1 MIVWET
7 MDTPVGPLF
16 VAAEERGIVSIS
28 FLRGR
33 SVAGEIARLE
43 KAGFGPADAAVAA
56 RSETGAGPSLR
67 EAGPM
72 RRADLSGGAH
82 PHENA
87 SPRAAAHVRAA
98 VAQLG
103 EYFSGRA
110 RGFDLDLWLVG
121 TEFQE
126 KIWRAIAR
134 IPCGSTWSYGELAR
148 AIGLPATAIRAVGGA
163 VGDNP
168 VAIVVPCHRVVGA
181 KGALTGFGGGIDAKK
196 WLLDHEAGV
205 LDLPLLGGMTTPLAT
220 SAGRKARSAPAKKRA
235 GRGGA
240 RSR

>member
-1 MIVWET
+1 MVVYET
-7 MDTPVGPLF
+7 ADSPVGPLF

-33 SVAGEIARLE
+33 SVAGELARLE
-43 KAGFGPADAAVAA
+43 KAGFGVGDAAVAA
-56 RSETGAGPSLR
+56 RSGAGTVPSR
-67 EAGPM
+67 EEAGPV
-72 RRADLSGGAH
+72 RREDPARSAGPPGHAD
-82 PHENA
+82 
-87 SPRAAAHVRAA
+87 PRAAAHVRAA
-98 VAQLG
+98 IAQLG

-121 TEFQE
+121 TDFQV
-126 KIWRAIAR
+126 KIWRAIAK
-134 IPCGSTWSYGELAR
+134 IPWGRTWSYGELAR
-148 AIGLPATAIRAVGGA
+148 ATGLPATAIRAVGGA

-168 VAIVVPCHRVVGA
+168 IAIVVPCHRVLGA
-181 KGALTGFGGGIDAKK
+181 DGSLTGFGGGIDAKK

-205 LDLPLLGGMTTPLAT
+205 LDLPLLGGMTTPLAAT
-220 SAGRKARSAPAKKRA
+220 AGRQTRPAPTKKRT

>member
-7 MDTPVGPLF
+7 VDTPVGPLF
-16 VAAEERGIVSIS
+16 VAAEERGIVAIS

-33 SVAGEIARLE
+33 SVAAELARLE
-43 KAGFGPADAAVAA
+43 KAGF
-56 RSETGAGPSLR
+56 
-67 EAGPM
+67 
-72 RRADLSGGAH
+72 H
-82 PHENA
+82 PQENA
-87 SPRAAAHVRAA
+87 SPPAAAHVRAA

-126 KIWRAIAR
+126 KIWRAIAK
-134 IPCGSTWSYGELAR
+134 IPCGRTWSYGELAR
-148 AIGLPATAIRAVGGA
+148 ATGLPATAIRAVGGA

-205 LDLPLLGGMTTPLAT
+205 LDLPLMDGMKTPVAAPAGGRT
-220 SAGRKARSAPAKKRA
+220 RSSPAKKRT
-235 GRGGA
+235 GRGSA
-240 RSR
+240 RPR